1 MLFLLI
7 NDNKTLILVF
17 CWLFSFLPA
26 SLVAN
31 SMLEDQS
38 SKFELRDAVAVW
50 FVLTALGPVTWV
62 WFALWALYRCVR
74 LIVARMS
81 RAW

>member
-1 MLFLLI
+1 MVFLLI

-17 CWLFSFLPA
+17 CWMFSFLPA

-31 SMLEDQS
+31 SMIESQ
-38 SKFELRDAVAVW
+38 SKFELRDVVAVW

-74 LIVARMS
+74 LIAVHMS